1 MHKNHQIIEVLDEE
15 SLKNEN
21 ITLENSTKN
30 FDNLLSKI
38 VSLKEKIEEE
48 INKINNLFEKANED
62 LTKSFKIK
70 HEKLNQEEN
79 EIREK
84 LQNEVTKAKEKLEI
98 FLSESN
104 NEITL
109 TERIKQGLKKL
120 EKKENKNIYQ
130 KLSYI
135 SKMNKN
141 DKAMNKLFW
150 QIMNSINFYYKEEE
164 SNIIY
169 EEYTFNG
176 ININKIKLSDISF
189 NSLKISWDLEIDKI
203 INKNDIE
210 FILEMK
216 QENKDENFRQIYKGK
231 YSNFYFI
238 NDLIP
243 NTNYEFRICLF
254 YKENKGPWVQTKK
267 VKTNDFD
274 SEILH
279 NCELKSDYIKILSD
293 WTNCKKVELIYRGTR
308 DGSQSEKFHELCD
321 NQGPTIVLYKN
332 EKGNIFGGYASISW
346 QNSGELKSAPD
357 SFIFTLTNIYNI
369 NPTKFESKK
378 DGKEVY
384 HHLRWGPRFGDGR
397 DIGTEGDFLK
407 KDSYTCF
414 PYTYKDVLGKGKTI
428 FTGDY
433 NIKTE
438 YFKIKEIEVFKCD

>member
-1 MHKNHQIIEVLDEE
+1 MHKNHKIIEVSDEE
-15 SLKNEN
+15 SLKKEN

-48 INKINNLFEKANED
+48 ISKINNLFEKANDD

-70 HEKLNQEEN
+70 HEKLTQEEN

-135 SKMNKN
+135 SKINKN

-169 EEYTFNG
+169 EEYAFNG
-176 ININKIKLSDISF
+176 ININNIKLSDISF

-254 YKENKGPWVQTKK
+254 YKENKGP
-267 VKTNDFD
+267 
-274 SEILH
+274 
-279 NCELKSDYIKILSD
+279 
-293 WTNCKKVELIYRGTR
+293 
-308 DGSQSEKFHELCD
+308 
-321 NQGPTIVLYKN
+321 
-332 EKGNIFGGYASISW
+332 
-346 QNSGELKSAPD
+346 
-357 SFIFTLTNIYNI
+357 
-369 NPTKFESKK
+369 
-378 DGKEVY
+378 
-384 HHLRWGPRFGDGR
+384 
-397 DIGTEGDFLK
+397 
-407 KDSYTCF
+407 
-414 PYTYKDVLGKGKTI
+414 
-428 FTGDY
+428 
-433 NIKTE
+433 
-438 YFKIKEIEVFKCD
+438 